1 MNKSPLDNKNFIIV
15 ADDFIKVRYLRDS
28 KSGRIIKG
36 QISRV
41 SKQNANYLVRHRIAE
56 II

>member
-1 MNKSPLDNKNFIIV
+1 MEKSPLQNKAFIV
-15 ADDFIKVRYLRDS
+15 LPDDFIKVRYLRDS
-28 KSGRIIKG
+28 KSGRIVKG

-56 II
+56 IV